1 MQGAA
6 ACINVMNATGD
17 RHISPRGIKAIL
29 SLAAVDL
36 NQVLS
41 PETVAGFEV
50 HRDQCIEDCGL
61 SWDILSLEHYSM
73 SKGLAV
79 DAPIL
84 RFSKKELASACLK
97 LLNDLG
103 AMHG

>member
-1 MQGAA
+1 
-6 ACINVMNATGD
+6 MNASGD
-17 RHISPRGIKAIL
+17 RYLSPRAIKAIL

-41 PETVAGFEV
+41 PETVADFEA

-61 SWDILSLEHYSM
+61 SWDIFSLEYYSM

-84 RFSKKELASACLK
+84 RFSKEELVSACSK
-97 LLNDLG
+97 LLNHYDHRPLRLRWI
-103 AMHG
+103 